1 MTRDADS
8 RTRNLHRGRLAVVVV
23 LVLLGGSLWWASAC
37 HGAGRHQRTLDTPT
51 QPMPVPSNPISL
63 RGWKLTTPEKDKSGH
78 AAVIEPAVVE
88 PPWLTESPD
97 GSLTFWAP
105 ARGATT
111 PHSQHARTELDSL
124 SNFSAATSGPH
135 TLKAASAVLQVPTD
149 TQDIILGQL
158 HGAGAISTVPY
169 VMLHYRAGSIEVVAR
184 QQQNGS
190 QTLSFPLL
198 TGVPLNQR
206 FSFTISDIGNGTMVF
221 SATYGTQAKQATA
234 QVPQNFHDATV
245 RFQVGDYQ
253 QAHDSPNTE
262 DVGRVTF
269 YQIDELTTTP

>member
-1 MTRDADS
+1 M
-8 RTRNLHRGRLAVVVV
+8 VV
-23 LVLLGGSLWWASAC
+23 LVLLGGSLWWVSTG
-37 HGAGRHQRTLDTPT
+37 HGGGRHQHPLGTPP
-51 QPMPVPSNPISL
+51 QPMPVPPNRISL
-63 RGWKLTTPEKDKSGH
+63 QGWKLTIPEKDKSGH
-78 AAVIEPAVVE
+78 AAVIEPAAVE

-97 GSLTFWAP
+97 GSLSFWAP
-105 ARGATT
+105 VRGATT

-135 TLKAASAVLQVPTD
+135 TLKAASAVRQVPTD
-149 TQDIILGQL
+149 TQDIILGQI
-158 HGAGAISTVPY
+158 HGAGAISSVPY
-169 VMLHYRAGSIEVVAR
+169 VMLHYRAGTIEVVAR
-184 QQQNGS
+184 QQQSGS

-198 TGVPLNQR
+198 NGVPLNQR

-221 SATYGTQAKQATA
+221 SATYGTQTKQAIA

-253 QAHDSPNTE
+253 QAHDSPDTE
-262 DVGRVTF
+262 DGGRVTF